1 MLAELEQFY
10 ADYCSSIREEAD
22 TLRGE
27 KMPPITEELF
37 AIYENTGNRLTY
49 EGVYFLRRKYL
60 AVFGLKG
67 ILDGEERDI
76 RKLEAVIQDICGE
89 ECWALPAHVNRK
101 ADENWRIYID
111 LFASETAQTLAEITC
126 LLRERLSTGILETVR
141 REVTRRVLIPFAESR
156 APYSHWEYGESN
168 WCAVC
173 GGSIGSAALYLM
185 GEESGAAYLK
195 KGMEAKFEAAYPKG
209 TEDESGAAYLKGTE
223 AESGAAYLKGTEDES
238 GAAYLEGMEDE
249 SEAAYLKGT
258 EAESGEACL
267 KGTELETKHPVSE
280 TQAVLR
286 RILDRVCYSLEHYY
300 LKSFAED
307 GTCLEGLGYFTYG
320 MTYFAGF
327 AQQLYEFTKGKRDL
341 FRNEKLAKIAAFQAK
356 CYFPSG
362 KTVSFADGFTDDTFR
377 PGLTCFLA
385 RKYPGAGIP
394 PMERAAGLNDDNC
407 YRWMGLYRNL
417 VWTRD
422 YMDFLR
428 QGEHHGVIPVVKE
441 PAGGGDVSQIGNC
454 AERICDFLI
463 LPDAQWS
470 ICRSGNGAG
479 MAAKGGHNGE
489 PHNHNDVGS
498 FFYINGKDFLLA
510 DLGCGEYTRDYF
522 SDKRYDYLCCR
533 SLGHNVPLID
543 GQEQLAGSGYG
554 TDSFQT
560 DGLGRTEI
568 SFAGAYGN
576 PELKSLVRTLDWN
589 EESGT
594 LRVEDSFRIS
604 VRIRSV
610 RENLITQWK
619 PEIRGNVVRIQGKEG
634 GCLVTVEGTKAT
646 IHCICE
652 NFSDH
657 SGIRRDVW
665 LLQWEVPL
673 AGAGGEV
680 RSCFRVEACR

>member
-1 MLAELEQFY
+1 MLAELERYY
-10 ADYCSSIREEAD
+10 ADYCRSIREEAD
-22 TLRGE
+22 ALRDE
-27 KMPPITEELF
+27 KMPSITEKLF
-37 AIYENTGNRLTY
+37 AIYENTGNRLAY

-67 ILDGEERDI
+67 ILDGGERDL
-76 RKLEAVIQDICGE
+76 RKLEEVILDICDE

-101 ADENWRIYID
+101 TDKDWRICID
-111 LFASETAQTLAEITC
+111 LFASETAQTLAEITG
-126 LLRERLSTGILETVR
+126 LLRERLSAGVLETVR
-141 REVTRRVLIPFAESR
+141 REVMRRVLIPFAASR
-156 APYSHWEYGESN
+156 APYGHWEYGESN

-185 GEESGAAYLK
+185 GADPGAAYL
-195 KGMEAKFEAAYPKG
+195 GEG
-209 TEDESGAAYLKGTE
+209 TEEDSETAYLRKGTE
-223 AESGAAYLKGTEDES
+223 ADSKAPDLKG
-238 GAAYLEGMEDE
+238 
-249 SEAAYLKGT
+249 K
-258 EAESGEACL
+258 
-267 KGTELETKHPVSE
+267 ELEAKHPMPE
-280 TQAVLR
+280 TQEALR

-300 LKSFAED
+300 LNSFAED

-327 AQQLYEFTKGKRDL
+327 AQQLYEDTAGRHDL
-341 FRNEKLAKIAAFQAK
+341 FRNEKLAEIAAFQAK

-385 RKYPGAGIP
+385 QKYPGAGIP

-417 VWTRD
+417 VWTKD

-428 QGEHHGVIPVVKE
+428 QGGCSGKAA
-441 PAGGGDVSQIGNC
+441 AGSTAASQI
-454 AERICDFLI
+454 I

-470 ICRSGNGAG
+470 ICRSRNGAG

-489 PHNHNDVGS
+489 PHNHNDAGS

-522 SDKRYDYLCCR
+522 SEKRYDYLCCR

-543 GQEQLAGSGYG
+543 GREQLAGGDYG
-554 TDSFQT
+554 CDSFQA
-560 DGLGRTEI
+560 DGLGRTVI

-576 PELKSLVRTLDWN
+576 PELGSLIRTLDWN
-589 EESGT
+589 REDGA
-594 LRVEDSFRIS
+594 LRVEDCFQITGRLQS
-604 VRIRSV
+604 VK
-610 RENLITQWK
+610 ENLVTRWK
-619 PEIRGNVVRIQGKEG
+619 PEIRGSVIRIQGEES
-634 GCLVTVEGTKAT
+634 GCLITVEGTEVM
-646 IHCICE
+646 ISCIRQG
-652 NFSDH
+652 FSDH

-665 LLQWEVPL
+665 LLQWEIPL
-673 AGAGGEV
+673 EGTDRQV
-680 RSCFRVEACR
+680 RSCFQVESC